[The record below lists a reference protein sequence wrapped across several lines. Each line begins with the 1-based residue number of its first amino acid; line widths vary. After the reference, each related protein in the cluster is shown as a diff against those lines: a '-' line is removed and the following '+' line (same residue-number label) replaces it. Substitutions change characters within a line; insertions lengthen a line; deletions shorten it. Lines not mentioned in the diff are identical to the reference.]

1 MIYIYESHL
10 GGLYISDRELSLDEA
25 YCETCGDNDWLAC
38 IADNWIDVAEY
49 LRSRLDVFNLGGFG
63 MEYCINFFNECFRAL
78 GGDNLNYLLNGDGR
92 FCHD

>member
-25 YCETCGDNDWLAC
+25 YCETCGDYDMLAC

-49 LRSRLDVFNLGGFG
+49 LRSRLDVFGLGGLDMNTVLIFSMNVVARSAG
-63 MEYCINFFNECFRAL
+63 II
-78 GGDNLNYLLNGDGR
+78 
-92 FCHD
+92 